1 MLELRPSLFLDAQKQ
16 KKNLASPDEQC
27 ELSEYKSE
35 VGKTSWNML
44 CKKDGEE
51 THSAQFEVR
60 MSATKIYTKIKRHI
74 KDPISGDADVLY
86 EERYEREGDCDEAP
100 VQVKK

>member
-1 MLELRPSLFLDAQKQ
+1 MNASHFLKACFPVHAVVPSDTIK
-16 KKNLASPDEQC
+16 
-27 ELSEYKSE
+27 
-35 VGKTSWNML
+35 
-44 CKKDGEE
+44 
-51 THSAQFEVR
+51 